1 MNEKNTLV
9 VVGGGAS
16 GIFCAV
22 NAARMSSN
30 LKVIVLEKSS
40 KLLSKVRISGG
51 GRCNV
56 TNACDDIVEM
66 SGKYPRGKNF
76 VKKSFHDFFTSD
88 TIKWFEERGV
98 HLKKEPDGRIFPVS
112 NKSETIIEC
121 LLREA
126 SFYGV
131 ELIMNTQVTGMKYF
145 NGHWILDV
153 EQMGNQRQFL
163 SDFVFIAT
171 GALQKSEQYNWLTAL
186 GHSFEKPVPSLF
198 TFNIPGQNITSL
210 MGISLPNVTIKI
222 PAIKKKETG
231 AVLITH
237 WGLSGPAVLRLS
249 AWSARELNA
258 LNYDFLIQVQW
269 LPDYREDDLKKEML
283 TLRNNVGSEKLH
295 SRSYFGLPQR
305 FWEYL
310 LMKAQ
315 IPAQTRWADLQ
326 SSQTH
331 KLMQLLISDT
341 YEVKG
346 KTTYK
351 DEFVTAGGIT
361 LSEIE
366 PQTMKSKLYSGLY
379 FGGELMN
386 VDGITG
392 GYNFQHAWT
401 SGFLA
406 AKNIAG
412 ISNGNS

>member
-1 MNEKNTLV
+1 MKGNKTLV
-9 VVGGGAS
+9 VIGGGAS

-88 TIKWFEERGV
+88 TINWFEERGV

-121 LLREA
+121 LMREA
-126 SFYGV
+126 SLYGV
-131 ELIMNTQVTGMKYF
+131 EMILNTQVNKIKYSDE
-145 NGHWILDV
+145 HWILDV
-153 EQMGNQRQFL
+153 DQMGNARQFM

-171 GALQKSEQYNWLTAL
+171 GALQKPEQYHWLTAL

-198 TFNIPGQNITSL
+198 TFNLPDQPITSL
-210 MGISLPNVTIKI
+210 MGISLPSVTIKI

-231 AVLITH
+231 ALLITH

-249 AWSARELNA
+249 AWSARELNE
-258 LNYDFLIQVQW
+258 LNYHFLIHVQW
-269 LPDYREDDLKKEML
+269 LPEYHDEDLKNEMVR
-283 TLRNNVGSEKLH
+283 LRHTHGNEKLH
-295 SRSYFGLPQR
+295 SRSCFSLPQR
-305 FWEYL
+305 LWDFL
-310 LMKAQ
+310 LMKSQ
-315 IPAQTRWADLQ
+315 IPVQTRWADLQ
-326 SSQTH
+326 SSQSH
-331 KLMQLLISDT
+331 KLVQLLLSDT
-341 YEVKG
+341 YQVLG
-346 KTTYK
+346 KTTFK

-366 PQTMKSKLYSGLY
+366 PQTMKSKLCSGLY

-401 SGFLA
+401 SGYIA
-406 AKNIAG
+406 AKNIAK
-412 ISNGNS
+412 ISNGNA